1 MHIEKKEFEEEKA
14 KLKDTNDWL
23 KSRIDN
29 MEIDYKTQKAKVS
42 ELKKQARGSYS
53 YELEAAQR
61 LYEMTTKNLKN
72 YKEVKGQPYFARID
86 FREYRRDT
94 ENFYIG
100 KIGLSD
106 ETSGDEIVIDWRAP
120 IADLYYS
127 GTQGKSTYHAPAGII
142 EGELSLKRKFMIRG
156 SKLEDAFD
164 EGINQIILRGAAEEI
179 EGTALDDE
187 FLKINLE
194 QGVSSKLKDIVA
206 TIQKEQNEIIRAE
219 KNKALIVQGS
229 AGSGKTTIALHRLA
243 YLIYKYQE
251 RLTGQD
257 ILVVAP
263 NALFLDYISEVLPN
277 LGVDKVPQ
285 KTFEG
290 LALDIL
296 GIKSE
301 VLTKDKKLA
310 HIIENIED
318 SDVKYKT
325 NSSKVKGSLVF
336 RTILDR
342 YAKYIEING
351 LNYEDIEVDGY
362 RLFRATEIKT
372 LFSKNL
378 VHLPISKRKD
388 EMKRYFNGKLKSK
401 LAQISEEIDSDYEFQ
416 MKKIRATV
424 TDAEEKRNILTKMYD
439 ERDKKKEAL
448 NINAKQ
454 VLKNYFSNWDYD
466 DVRKLYLELFNNE
479 ELFDMLSSNKIPEA
493 LAEYMREELNKN
505 FENSII
511 DSDDLAP
518 MMYLKYKI
526 EGIDEKHKYKHIVID
541 EAQDYSMLELYML
554 RNVVINDSFT
564 IVGDVGQSIYFYKGI
579 NDWQKLIEEVYNE
592 YGEYVALTQSYRSTV
607 EIVSFANRV
616 LKKQSN
622 SLKPAKPVL
631 RHGMEPE
638 LIKYTGA
645 AEFRKKVDEIVKE
658 VEKAGK
664 KNTAIICKTY
674 SQCKQVEKI
683 LSEGSEYKWEVVNDT
698 DKKLNLKNIIIPSYM
713 TKGLE
718 FDCSVIYN
726 CDDENYRDDELDK
739 KLLYVA
745 LTRALHMEY
754 VFYKDE
760 PSKLI
765 SG

>member
-1 MHIEKKEFEEEKA
+1 MHIEQKEFEEEKA
-14 KLKDTNDWL
+14 KLKETNDWL
-23 KSRIDN
+23 KDRIDHV
-29 MEIDYKTQKAKVS
+29 ESDYKTQKAKVV
-42 ELKKQARGSYS
+42 ELKKQVRGTYS
-53 YELEAAQR
+53 YELESAQR
-61 LYEMTTKNLKN
+61 IYEMTSKTLKN

-86 FREYRRDT
+86 FREYRRNT

-100 KIGLSD
+100 KIGLFD
-106 ETSGDEIVIDWRAP
+106 ESSGDEIVIDWRAP

-127 GTQGKSTYHAPAGII
+127 GTQGKCSYHAPLGTID
-142 EGELSLKRKFMIRG
+142 GELFLKRKFMIRG

-164 EGINQIILRGAAEEI
+164 EGINQIILRGAAEEV
-179 EGTALDDE
+179 EGNSLDDE

-206 TIQKEQNEIIRAE
+206 TIQREQNEIIRAE

-229 AGSGKTTIALHRLA
+229 AGSGKTTVALHRLA
-243 YLIYKYQE
+243 YLIYKYKE
-251 RLTGQD
+251 RLTGED

-310 HIIENIED
+310 YIIENMED
-318 SDVKYKT
+318 ADVKFIT

-342 YAKYIEING
+342 YAKYLEING
-351 LNYEDIEVDGY
+351 LNYKDIEVEGC
-362 RLFRATEIKT
+362 RLFRAGEIKT

-378 VHLPISKRKD
+378 VHLPISKRKE

-401 LAQISEEIDSDYEFQ
+401 LAQISEEIDVDYEFQ
-416 MKKIRATV
+416 MKKIRTTV
-424 TDAEEKRNILTKMYD
+424 ADPEEKRNILIKMYD

-448 NINAKQ
+448 STNSKQ
-454 VLKNYFSNWDYD
+454 VLKEYFKNWEYD
-466 DVRKLYLELFNNE
+466 DVRKLYLELFNNK

-493 LAEYMREELNKN
+493 LAEYMKEELNKN
-505 FENSII
+505 FEKNVI

-579 NDWQKLIEEVYNE
+579 EDWQKLIEEVYNE

-607 EIVSFANRV
+607 EIVNFANRV
-616 LKKQSN
+616 LEKQSN

-638 LIKYTGA
+638 LIKYSEDLEFA
-645 AEFRKKVDEIVKE
+645 AKIDEIVKE
-658 VEKAGK
+658 VEKAGR
-664 KNTAIICKTY
+664 KNVAIICKTY
-674 SQCKQVEKI
+674 SQCKYVKEI
-683 LSEGSEYKWEVVNDT
+683 LNQTSKWKWEVVNDT

-726 CDDENYRDDELDK
+726 CDNNNYKDTELDK
-739 KLLYVA
+739 KLLYVV
-745 LTRALHMEY
+745 LTRALHMSY
-754 VFYKDE
+754 IFYKDE
-760 PSKLI
+760 LSKLVEE
-765 SG
+765 